1 MEQNDNVVNVGV
13 EYGLFSLNQIPLTGL
28 ILILLTGQILNT
40 ILIKILDLILRTIIN
55 RTEVNQSRQDFN
67 RCHLIIK
74 ITIKIIFFV
83 IGIIFHK
90 ILLCLGIP
98 IESWFW
104 TFLAKYTSKNNL
116 NRLPNVFSITAF
128 PKQICT
134 SKILDK

>member
-74 ITIKIIFFV
+74 ITIKIIIFV
-83 IGIIFHK
+83 ISIIFHK
-90 ILLCLGIP
+90 ILLYLGIP
-98 IESWFW
+98 IESWF
-104 TFLAKYTSKNNL
+104 
-116 NRLPNVFSITAF
+116 
-128 PKQICT
+128 
-134 SKILDK
+134 

>member
-74 ITIKIIFFV
+74 ITIKIIIFV

-90 ILLCLGIP
+90 ILLYLGIP

-104 TFLAKYTSKNNL
+104 TFIAKYTSKNNL
-116 NRLPNVFSITAF
+116 NRLPNVFSITVF

-134 SKILDK
+134 SKILYK

>member
-13 EYGLFSLNQIPLTGL
+13 EYGLFSLNQIPLNGL

-55 RTEVNQSRQDFN
+55 RTEVNQSRQDVN

-74 ITIKIIFFV
+74 IIIKIIIFV

-90 ILLCLGIP
+90 ILLYLGIP
-98 IESWFW
+98 IESWF
-104 TFLAKYTSKNNL
+104 
-116 NRLPNVFSITAF
+116 
-128 PKQICT
+128 
-134 SKILDK
+134 